1 MFCIVLCFF
10 HILFGCDALGHFRTL
25 DNVMWFCVF
34 LSFMMVSYVMLC
46 LLNWVFFFYMT
57 VCCILLHCL
66 NRLNLNEWKWTCL
79 RGFANTYFFI
89 FLRCKMHNEQVVP
102 WCDRPCGSAV
112 SRSIMIYPYLT
123 LFNYPYQ
130 VLIHPSIGKCCTGV
144 TIWQA
149 VRASRD
155 AELAMLQQEKVAP
168 GARLLLWF
176 AVCSEKTA
184 DALSG
189 LLCCCLLPF

>member
-1 MFCIVLCFF
+1 MSCYVYWIGCFSFTWQSVAFCCIVWTDW
-10 HILFGCDALGHFRTL
+10 IWMNENER
-25 DNVMWFCVF
+25 VF
-34 LSFMMVSYVMLC
+34 AV
-46 LLNWVFFFYMT
+46 
-57 VCCILLHCL
+57 
-66 NRLNLNEWKWTCL
+66 
-79 RGFANTYFFI
+79 FANTYFFI

-130 VLIHPSIGKCCTGV
+130 VLIYPSIGKCCTGV